1 MHIADTFLHLQQAGH
16 PQYVEWLKSFDI
28 QTVSQKDLQI
38 LNRDMKKDLQDW
50 LNRVSKL
57 RREYYALNYFTC
69 LQLLRINRE
78 FYNLINSNDHQ
89 ISRKVFLL
97 LLSLSPDL
105 TTENIRNVVSAA
117 KFQLV
122 SPESMSLS
130 SVHDDRTHII
140 DIPDEVSK
148 LTEEERE
155 LYHSCITDYEF
166 EPSLALA
173 AIRKCG
179 ANEDDVV
186 EWCLNSDNQKMFRNT
201 SKDESFNAEL
211 NKLQII
217 DRNNA
222 TVQELMDLEFSE
234 DLSIEA
240 VKLYGE
246 DLTQCM
252 EYCSDQILA
261 KSDSTSDDENISLEC
276 VNSVYSDVEISE
288 SDEELSDTEGSPL
301 SE

>member
-1 MHIADTFLHLQQAGH
+1 M
-16 PQYVEWLKSFDI
+16 
-28 QTVSQKDLQI
+28 VSQKDLKI

-78 FYNLINSNDHQ
+78 FYNLINNNDHQ
-89 ISRKVFLL
+89 ISREVFLL

-105 TTENIRNVVSAA
+105 TTEDVRNVVSAA
-117 KFQLV
+117 KYQLV

-140 DIPDEVSK
+140 DCPDEVSK
-148 LTEEERE
+148 LTEEEKE
-155 LYHSCITDYEF
+155 LYDSCVTNYEF
-166 EPSLALA
+166 EPCLALA

-179 ANEDDVV
+179 AEEDHVL
-186 EWCLNSDNQKMFRNT
+186 EWCYNPDNQKMFRNT
-201 SKDESFNAEL
+201 SKDESFSGEL
-211 NKLQII
+211 NKPQII

-222 TVQELMDLEFSE
+222 IVQELMELEFSE

-252 EYCSDQILA
+252 EYCSNQILA
-261 KSDSTSDDENISLEC
+261 KSDSTSDDESILLEC
-276 VNSVYSDVEISE
+276 VNSIYSDVEISE
-288 SDEELSDTEGSPL
+288 SDIELSDTEGSLL